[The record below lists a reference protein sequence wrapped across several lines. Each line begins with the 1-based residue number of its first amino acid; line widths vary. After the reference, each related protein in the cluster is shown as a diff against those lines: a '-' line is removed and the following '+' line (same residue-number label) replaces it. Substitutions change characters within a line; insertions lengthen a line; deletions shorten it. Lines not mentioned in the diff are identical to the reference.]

1 MRIMNH
7 KWNGTLI
14 ATIAALAI
22 VCGTA
27 PSAEQ
32 KDQDR
37 YVAPQD
43 RETEARGLSNGLKL
57 KIRLSQNV
65 YQLKTPIMLEASFH
79 NTGKTPV
86 TIVNMVDG
94 SIEGMRYPKYTIHL
108 VTAEGQAAP
117 KIQML
122 RCGNVN
128 SLFEGDVVEVLPQQI
143 VDPFSPID
151 EYHFRAPVAL
161 EKMYN
166 ITRPGRYR
174 IWLEYSYASSDQLRV
189 VKCGYQSDAKLR
201 KNMSSL
207 ERIRLE
213 RIRRLH
219 VPAPDAPP
227 LEVDRLKSNEVVF
240 EVVS

>member
-1 MRIMNH
+1 MMSF
-7 KWNGTLI
+7 KWNRTLS
-14 ATIAALAI
+14 ATIVALTI

-27 PSAEQ
+27 ASIKRNDRDRQAVT
-32 KDQDR
+32 QDGK
-37 YVAPQD
+37 
-43 RETEARGLSNGLKL
+43 TEARGLSNGLKL
-57 KIRLSQNV
+57 EIGLSQKV
-65 YQLKTPIMLEASFH
+65 YQSKMPILLEAHFH

-117 KIQML
+117 KIQMD

-128 SLFEGDVVEVLPQQI
+128 PLFEGDVVEVLPQQI

-161 EKMYN
+161 GKMYN
-166 ITRPGRYR
+166 ITGPGRYR
-174 IWLEYSYASSDQLRV
+174 VWLEYSYASSDRLRV
-189 VKCGYQSDAKLR
+189 VKCVYQSNAALR
-201 KNMSSL
+201 TNKSSL
-207 ERIRLE
+207 ERL
-213 RIRRLH
+213 RRLH
-219 VPAPDAPP
+219 VPAPDTPP

-240 EVVS
+240 EIVS

>member
-1 MRIMNH
+1 MIH

-14 ATIAALAI
+14 ATIAALTI

-37 YVAPQD
+37 YVASQD
-43 RETEARGLSNGLKL
+43 GEIEAGDLSDGLKL
-57 KIRLSQNV
+57 EVRLSQNV

-79 NTGKTPV
+79 NIGKTPV

-94 SIEGMRYPKYTIHL
+94 SMEGMRYPKYTIHL
-108 VTAEGQAAP
+108 VTAEGQEAP
-117 KIQML
+117 KIQTL

-128 SLFEGDVVEVLPQQI
+128 PLFQGDVVEVLPQQM
-143 VDPFSPID
+143 VDPFAPID
-151 EYHFRAPVAL
+151 EYHLRAPVAL

-174 IWLEYSYASSDQLRV
+174 VWLEYSYASSDQLRV

-201 KNMSSL
+201 TNMSSS
-207 ERIRLE
+207 ERLRRE
-213 RIRRLH
+213 RVLRLH
-219 VPAPDAPP
+219 VSAPDAPP

>member
-1 MRIMNH
+1 MNH
-7 KWNGTLI
+7 KWNGMI
-14 ATIAALAI
+14 VAIIAAMAI
-22 VCGTA
+22 VFGTA
-27 PSAEQ
+27 PSPEQ
-32 KDQDR
+32 KAQDR
-37 YVAPQD
+37 YVAPLD
-43 RETEARGLSNGLKL
+43 RGTEAGGLSNGLKL

-65 YQLKTPIMLEASFH
+65 YQLKTPILLEARFH

-86 TIVNMVDG
+86 TIVKMVDG

-108 VTAEGQAAP
+108 VTSEGQEAP
-117 KIQML
+117 RIQEKG
-122 RCGNVN
+122 CGTVN
-128 SLFEGDVVEVLPQQI
+128 PLFEGDVVEALPQQM
-143 VDPFSPID
+143 VDPFAPID

-161 EKMYN
+161 EKMYK

-174 IWLEYSYASSDQLRV
+174 VWLEYSYASSDQLRV
-189 VKCGYQSDAKLR
+189 VKCVYQSDAELR

-207 ERIRLE
+207 ERLRRE